1 MKRFTL
7 GYLFSEKKLGKDEKI
22 FVKICKKKK
31 IDLVMFNILDKTN
44 ETELEKKAKK
54 CDIIYNNSAE
64 DFVYEIIKTL
74 EALGKKV
81 VDSSETYYYIEDKW
95 LFYLKCKEHKI
106 PAPETILLSENINLA
121 KNEIREFNKWPV
133 VLKRIEGTQGDFVER
148 AKDLKEAEEII
159 KRFWGKAEE
168 RSPIIAQEFISSP
181 SYRVTLIG
189 DQIVQTALKEN
200 KGWKSTGVYQK
211 KFKKFP
217 INKKLKNIIKKVKD
231 LSGIKI
237 CGIDFLEKDGAPLL
251 LEVNT
256 TPGFDFF
263 ENERE
268 KIIEKVINFLK
279 KEA

>member
-22 FVKICKKKK
+22 FAKICKKKN
-31 IDLVMFNILDKTN
+31 IDLVMFNILDKIN
-44 ETELEKKAKK
+44 ETELEQKAKK

-81 VDSSETYYYIEDKW
+81 IDSSETYYYIEDKW

-106 PAPETILLSENINLA
+106 PVPETILLSENINLA
-121 KNEIREFNKWPV
+121 KNEIADFNKWPI
-133 VLKRIEGTQGDFVER
+133 VLKRIEGTQGNFVEK
-148 AKDLKEAEEII
+148 AENLKEADEII
-159 KRFWGKAEE
+159 KKFWNSANE
-168 RSPIIAQEFISSP
+168 RIPIIAQEFIHSP

-189 DQIVQTALKEN
+189 DKIVQTALKEN

-217 INKKLKNIIKKVKD
+217 INKKLKNIIEKVKT

-268 KIIEKVINFLK
+268 GLIEQVIDFLK
-279 KEA
+279 KST

>member
-22 FVKICKKKK
+22 FAKICKKKN
-31 IDLVMFNILDKTN
+31 IDLVMFNILDKIN
-44 ETELEKKAKK
+44 ETELEQKAKK

-81 VDSSETYYYIEDKW
+81 IDSSETYYYIEDKW

-106 PAPETILLSENINLA
+106 PVPETILLSENINLA
-121 KNEIREFNKWPV
+121 KNEIADFNKWPI
-133 VLKRIEGTQGDFVER
+133 VLKRIEGTQGDFVEK
-148 AKDLKEAEEII
+148 AENLKEADEII
-159 KRFWGKAEE
+159 KKFWNSANE
-168 RSPIIAQEFISSP
+168 RIPIIAQEFIHSP

-189 DQIVQTALKEN
+189 DKIVQTALKEN

-217 INKKLKNIIKKVKD
+217 INKKLKNIIEKVKT

-268 KIIEKVINFLK
+268 GLIEQVIDFLK
-279 KEA
+279 KST

>member
-22 FVKICKKKK
+22 FAKICKKKN
-31 IDLVMFNILDKTN
+31 IDLVMFNILDKIN
-44 ETELEKKAKK
+44 ETELEQKAKK

-81 VDSSETYYYIEDKW
+81 IDSSETYYYIEDKW

-106 PAPETILLSENINLA
+106 PVPETILLSENINLA
-121 KNEIREFNKWPV
+121 KNEIADFNKWPI
-133 VLKRIEGTQGDFVER
+133 VLKRIEGTQGNFVEK
-148 AKDLKEAEEII
+148 AEDLKQAEGIM
-159 KRFWGKAEE
+159 KKFWGKTEE

-189 DQIVQTALKEN
+189 DKIVQTALKEN

-211 KFKKFP
+211 KFKKFA
-217 INKKLKNIIKKVKD
+217 INKKLKNIIEKVKT

-268 KIIEKVINFLK
+268 GLIEQVIDFLK
-279 KEA
+279 KST